1 MHKCVHTNGAS
12 SSPHPLP
19 TPSPTQTVLDLGVT
33 IPGFDLPHAI
43 YLDAIDVNVRV
54 VLRQRLLQHVW
65 LSLP

>member
-1 MHKCVHTNGAS
+1 
-12 SSPHPLP
+12 
-19 TPSPTQTVLDLGVT
+19 VLDLGVT

-65 LSLP
+65 LSLPWPLFFVSLLSP